1 MTLGLKWGMN
11 MERNWTDTRL
21 YTVTDWIMKLAY
33 INLLWLL
40 FTFAGVVIFGLMPAT
55 IALFTIVRQWL
66 EKEGDL
72 SVFKTFFTVFKREF
86 FKANFIGLILA
97 IVGYVLYI
105 DFVYLGVVH
114 GYVHTFLATALVFI
128 SLWFAAMV
136 MFIIPVYV
144 HYDLPLLKY
153 FNYAFI
159 ISLIN
164 PHIVIFM
171 GLLIALTYRLF
182 ARIPGLTLFFFA
194 STMATIMMWCA
205 LLAFRRMEKK
215 KQVLEKTA

>member
-1 MTLGLKWGMN
+1 
-11 MERNWTDTRL
+11 MERSWTDTRL

-40 FTFAGVVIFGLMPAT
+40 FTFIGIVVFGIMPAT
-55 IALFTIVRQWL
+55 VALFTVVRQWL

-72 SVFKTFFTVFKREF
+72 PLFKTFFSVFKREF
-86 FKANFIGLILA
+86 FKANLIGVILA
-97 IVGYVLYI
+97 VAGYVLYI
-105 DFVYLGVVH
+105 DFLYLSVVH
-114 GYVHTFLATALVFI
+114 GYVHTFLASALVLVT
-128 SLWFAAMV
+128 LWFTAMT

-144 HYDLPLLKY
+144 HYDLPFFKY

-171 GLLIALTYRLF
+171 GLLIAVTYRLF
-182 ARIPGLTLFFFA
+182 TIIPGLILFFFA
-194 STMATIMMWCA
+194 SAMASIIMWCA
-205 LLAFRRMEKK
+205 LLAFKRMEKK
-215 KQVLEKTA
+215 KQGLEKMA